1 MTTLKTQSDHYF
13 GGCPECGDTDGYLNA
28 ERVHFFICN
37 KHKTRWRI
45 GENLFSSW
53 HEETEADWRDN
64 AKRLASYREVKPMLW
79 EPTPEEKAE
88 MGRVAAQAPYIDP
101 LDNDIPF

>member
-1 MTTLKTQSDHYF
+1 MNTPRTQSDHYF
-13 GGCPECGDTDGYLNA
+13 GGCPECGDTDGYMNV
-28 ERVHFFICN
+28 ERVHFFICD
-37 KHKTRWRI
+37 KHKTKWRI

-64 AKRLASYREVKPMLW
+64 AKRLASYREVEPMPW

-88 MGRVAAQAPYIDP
+88 MGWVAAQAPYIDP
-101 LDNDIPF
+101 LDDDIPF